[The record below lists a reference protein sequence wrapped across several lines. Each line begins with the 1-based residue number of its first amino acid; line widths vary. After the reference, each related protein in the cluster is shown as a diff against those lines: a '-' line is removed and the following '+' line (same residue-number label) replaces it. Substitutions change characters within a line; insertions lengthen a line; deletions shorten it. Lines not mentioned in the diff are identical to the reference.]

1 MAERRMFAKSI
12 VLSDAFLDMPLS
24 ARCLYFTLGMFA
36 DDDGFVGN
44 PKGIMRQCGASQDD
58 LKLLLVKRYVLAF
71 ESGVIVIKHWRMNNY
86 LQKDRHKPTTYLE
99 ELSTLTIDE
108 KGAYTEKNK
117 ECIQNVYKMYTQVS
131 IGKDSKG
138 EERLGEDR
146 LEEDKPP
153 ISPKQKTVYYPND
166 EKLDRAFADY
176 VAMRKQIKKP
186 MSDRAIELAIS
197 KLEKLSKGDNDMAI
211 AILEQSILGSWQGLY
226 ELKPE
231 FKGHGT
237 SAVDVFDAWAKA

>member
-1 MAERRMFAKSI
+1 MFAKSI